1 MKGNLYCCLHLAL
14 CGEFHERGFRYAATV
29 IDQIGAWLDPTVS
42 DPKQLRELL
51 KAPPEDFLDCY
62 AISRQINSVKFDEA
76 EYNVRAQGNDQL
88 EIHQP

>member
-1 MKGNLYCCLHLAL
+1 LGDRRESLL
-14 CGEFHERGFRYAATV
+14 EV
-29 IDQIGAWLDPTVS
+29 ILVSRIDSHSVPANGLGDPRA
-42 DPKQLRELL
+42 DWLL

-76 EYNVRAQGNDQL
+76 EYNVRAQSNDQL